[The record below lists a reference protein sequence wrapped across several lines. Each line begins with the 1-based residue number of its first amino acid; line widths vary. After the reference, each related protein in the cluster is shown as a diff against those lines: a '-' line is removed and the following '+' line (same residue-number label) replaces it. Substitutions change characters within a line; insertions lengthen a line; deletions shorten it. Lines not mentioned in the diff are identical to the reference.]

1 MRKGRMDK
9 VEKRVILDERRY
21 IVEQLM
27 KHKRSEEWEV
37 LEEVFDRPT
46 LLNLYQLLNRK
57 VITKIHGAI
66 KAGKESRIYWGER
79 SKGEEVAIKI
89 YLTISSEFKKGM
101 LNYIL
106 GDPRFPKVKRD
117 TRSLVQLWA
126 KKEFKNLSS
135 AYKAGVRVPR
145 PLTVSGNI
153 LIMEFIGSKGSP
165 APLLKE
171 TSESEIEM
179 EKFYKR
185 ILGLVYTLYNKAELV
200 HADLSEYNVMIWRG
214 KPVLI
219 DFSQSVHREHPSAE
233 IYLRRDLEN
242 INRFFRR
249 RGVETEDIEGLSRW
263 VMGNREE

>member
-1 MRKGRMDK
+1 MDK

-200 HADLSEYNVMIWRG
+200 HADLSEYNVLLTPD
-214 KPVLI
+214 PVLI
-219 DFSQSVHREHPSAE
+219 DLSMGTDRASPMAGE
-233 IYLRRDLEN
+233 LLLRDLEKLTKY
-242 INRFFRR
+242 FRR
-249 RGVETEDIEGLSRW
+249 LGVETLGAGELVEKIL
-263 VMGNREE
+263 GNSS